1 MISCLALIPRGAAKE
16 TPEQQ
21 ELSAEEMEQL
31 IQKQAGM
38 SMQEM
43 VDRTTRETDARSTR
57 ACCGRPMRL
66 LALRTAHAPLFSLTV
81 FSLRL
86 QNETG
91 EDEEAD
97 AAPAGDSSDAEM
109 DDEEKKA
116 EAEEPLDDKEA
127 QLLKELKMGQ
137 SNVARE

>member
-1 MISCLALIPRGAAKE
+1 
-16 TPEQQ
+16 
-21 ELSAEEMEQL
+21 
-31 IQKQAGM
+31 
-38 SMQEM
+38 
-43 VDRTTRETDARSTR
+43 
-57 ACCGRPMRL
+57 MRL
-66 LALRTAHAPLFSLTV
+66 GRCALLTLRCPRSLLFLCT
-81 FSLRL
+81 L

-137 SNVARE
+137 SNGTPMSSHASGSPESHHFPPSTMAD